1 MPSNDVSSGQMM
13 LDLSNAM
20 TQLRDEN
27 AQLQAQIDSLR
38 FAVAYQDTI
47 IRQLAT
53 LSNVSMRPPTSSV
66 P

>member
-20 TQLRDEN
+20 TQLREEN
-27 AQLQAQIDSLR
+27 AQMQSQIDSLH

-47 IRQLAT
+47 IRQLAA
-53 LSNVSMRPPTSSV
+53 LSNVSMRPPASSV

>member
-1 MPSNDVSSGQMM
+1 MM